1 MLTTVDNEILPT
13 RESLLS
19 RLKDLDDHAS
29 WKEFFDA
36 YWRLIYNTAMKF
48 GLSDSEAQ
56 EVVQETVISV
66 CRNVGDFKYD
76 PRKGSFKTWLFNLT
90 RWRVVDQLRK
100 RQAHV
105 ISTDGVGDA
114 TEGESALAELP
125 AAPQADQY
133 WQEEWDRN
141 SLHAALQ
148 RAKARVDPK
157 HYQVFDLYA
166 LQELAPSEVARIMN
180 ISVAKVYLVKHRVG
194 RVVRE
199 ELRRLSRNE
208 GPVFP

>member
-1 MLTTVDNEILPT
+1 MMTPVDNEILPT

-36 YWRLIYNTAMKF
+36 YWRLIYNTAIKF
-48 GLSDSEAQ
+48 GLNDSEAQ

-90 RWRVVDQLRK
+90 RWRVLDQLRK
-100 RQAHV
+100 RQNNV
-105 ISTDGVGDA
+105 VS
-114 TEGESALAELP
+114 TEGNADASEGEGAPTDLP

-141 SLHAALQ
+141 TLHAALQ
-148 RAKARVDPK
+148 RAKTRVDPK

-166 LQELAPSEVARIMN
+166 LQELSPSEVARMMS

-199 ELRRLSRNE
+199 ELRRLSRDE
-208 GPVFP
+208 GPAFS